1 MRSSSPSRLLFIAVT
16 VALGGAVLAAPAV
29 ADPLGP
35 TPTVV
40 LPTETAPEACPHA
53 VNPPPPVDDSE
64 TVAPGQTTPT
74 PLVVQ
79 DPPIGGDRLGECG
92 IVADPAAGPTPADLT
107 SLGWLIADL
116 DSGAVIAAQD
126 PHGRYRPASTIK
138 VLLALVALEQLDLA
152 APVTATVNDW
162 SMEGDAC
169 GVGPGGQYTVRDIVT
184 GLLVVSGNDCANML
198 ARELGGYEEA
208 LAKMNAKAKE
218 LGALDTRAA
227 SPSGLDAAG
236 MSTSPYDLA
245 VIFRAAMADEDF
257 AEMIGLSS
265 YKFPGYPARKD
276 VPGDEDHPAYLMGTS
291 NTLLRDG
298 VPGMTVLGGKT
309 GYTDDALKTFV
320 GAVEQD
326 GRTLLIVQ
334 MAGLSEG
341 GNSYH
346 DQAVRMLDYGFAADG
361 SISVGTLDTGVADS
375 SSRESGQQLWASSG
389 TDAAALG
396 PLELVLVAVLGLT
409 AASLVVLAVRRH
421 RRRR

>member
-16 VALGGAVLAAPAV
+16 VALGGTVLAAPAV

-375 SSRESGQQLWASSG
+375 SSGESGQQQWASSG

>member
-1 MRSSSPSRLLFIAVT
+1 MRSSSPSRLLSIAVT

-169 GVGPGGQYTVRDIVT
+169 GVGPGGQYTVRDILT

-198 ARELGGYEEA
+198 ARELGGYDEA

-218 LGALDTRAA
+218 LGVLDTRAA

-245 VIFRAAMADEDF
+245 VIFRAAMADENF

-375 SSRESGQQLWASSG
+375 SSGESGQQPWASSG